1 MSSAEYQFAVIPES
15 TRNWSGDEI
24 ANVNFLYD
32 DIVHVLYDS
41 SIGLLHNEAYMY
53 TVGHKKTHQNVFG
66 HNFRKTGRI
75 LNKFGRLLPK

>member
-1 MSSAEYQFAVIPES
+1 MYLVAPHTHDKLFKKVQRLEVYCGGAVLNN
-15 TRNWSGDEI
+15 T
-24 ANVNFLYD
+24 
-32 DIVHVLYDS
+32 
-41 SIGLLHNEAYMY
+41 Y